1 MQRSS
6 SLGFSRRPTRI
17 VTRST
22 TSTNALSPSS
32 QPDST
37 DPARQSSPSNLKP
50 DNMRI
55 NIYGLGYVGSVSA
68 ACLAMDGHDVLG
80 IDIDRTKVDC
90 INGGQSAV
98 VEPGLSE
105 LLKRAGGA
113 QKLRATPDAVGGAG
127 GSIVCVGTPSNE
139 KGRLFLDYI
148 APAPTHIGEFLSR

>member
-55 NIYGLGYVGSVSA
+55 NIYGLGYVRSVSA

-90 INGGQSAV
+90 INGGWRHPVQIRHSQRVYCAV
-98 VEPGLSE
+98 ALS
-105 LLKRAGGA
+105 
-113 QKLRATPDAVGGAG
+113 QMP
-127 GSIVCVGTPSNE
+127 P
-139 KGRLFLDYI
+139 
-148 APAPTHIGEFLSR
+148 PTISDRESQ

>member
-1 MQRSS
+1 MQRIS

-55 NIYGLGYVGSVSA
+55 NIYRLGYVGSVSA

-90 INGGQSAV
+90 INGGPSAV
-98 VEPGLSE
+98 VEPRPPQRG
-105 LLKRAGGA
+105 KRAGA
-113 QKLRATPDAVGGAG
+113 SQEAR
-127 GSIVCVGTPSNE
+127 
-139 KGRLFLDYI
+139 
-148 APAPTHIGEFLSR
+148 